1 VLTLLQNPPVCLV
14 HSFPHNIEHCLQWAR
29 EIIFEGRFVA
39 DADVVN
45 KFLTK
50 GDYVATYVAPLSLF
64 DPSHYCLFLL
74 EFL

>member
-1 VLTLLQNPPVCLV
+1 V

-50 GDYVATYVAPLSLF
+50 ADYVATYVALPLFVVPFILVLF
-64 DPSHYCLFLL
+64 FVYVCFSCYWYFLTL
-74 EFL
+74 V